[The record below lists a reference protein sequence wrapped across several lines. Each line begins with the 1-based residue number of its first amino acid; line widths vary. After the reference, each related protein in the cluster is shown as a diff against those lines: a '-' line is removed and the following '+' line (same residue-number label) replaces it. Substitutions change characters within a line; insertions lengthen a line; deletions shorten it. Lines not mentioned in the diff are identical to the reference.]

1 VTAPVSA
8 NPAARYL
15 ATLGLQVWTVRDQ
28 LEQDLPGTLRAI
40 RAAGY
45 AQVELMR
52 TSDARVMVAAARD
65 LGLGVTSAFID
76 WAALVSPGPD
86 SAATLAETIATA
98 RDLGLRHLVFGYIA
112 KGHRE
117 TVAQLQAHAARANA
131 FGRDCRAA
139 GLQLSYHHH
148 AFEFAPLAGGSTT
161 GWDVLVRELDPALVR
176 FEVDVFWAALAGRDP
191 LRLLHDLRGRVAQ
204 VHLKDLPAG
213 SPVTYDET
221 AVPPA
226 TFREIGRGHL
236 DFRAILAAC
245 AATGAEQCHVE
256 QDQSPDPRASLA
268 ESHRF
273 LRARAG

>member
-1 VTAPVSA
+1 MTAPVSA

-28 LEQDLPGTLRAI
+28 LEKDLPGTLRAI

-52 TSDARVMVAAARD
+52 TTDARAVTAAARD
-65 LGLGVTSAFID
+65 LGLDVTSAFVD
-76 WAALVSPGPD
+76 WAALVQPGPD
-86 SAATLAETIATA
+86 AAAVLADTLATA

-139 GLQLSYHHH
+139 GIQLGYHHH
-148 AFEFAPLAGGSTT
+148 AFEFAPLAGGTTT
-161 GWDVLVRELDPALVR
+161 GWDVLVRELDPALVQ
-176 FEVDVFWAALAGRDP
+176 FEVDVFWAAIAGRDP

-213 SPVTYDET
+213 TPVMFDET
-221 AVPPA
+221 VVPPD
-226 TFREIGRGHL
+226 TFREVGRGHL
-236 DFRAILAAC
+236 DFRAILEAC
-245 AATGAEQCHVE
+245 AATGVGQCHVE
-256 QDQSPDPRASLA
+256 QDQSPDPLASLA
-268 ESHRF
+268 ESHRY
-273 LRARAG
+273 LRALAR